1 MKRGFE
7 PKASLSPED
16 KLKAAYL
23 HEIVGLDY
31 QTLTIIFGVNP
42 GRIADAIKG
51 IREAIGLY
59 YVDEEEIDA

>member
-7 PKASLSPED
+7 PKASLSPEE

-23 HEIVGLDY
+23 YEIAGLDY

-42 GRIADAIKG
+42 GRIADAIKAV
-51 IREAIGLY
+51 REAIGL
-59 YVDEEEIDA
+59 VGDDNE

>member
-7 PKASLSPED
+7 PKASLSPEE

-23 HEIVGLDY
+23 HEITGLDY

-42 GRIADAIKG
+42 GRIADAITAV
-51 IREAIGLY
+51 REAVGL
-59 YVDEEEIDA
+59 VGDDDE

>member
-7 PKASLSPED
+7 PKASLSPEE

-42 GRIADAIKG
+42 ARIADAIKDV
-51 IREAIGLY
+51 RLAVGLA
-59 YVDEEEIDA
+59 EEIDD

>member
-7 PKASLSPED
+7 PKASLSPEE

-23 HEIVGLDY
+23 HEIAGLDY

-42 GRIADAIKG
+42 GRIADAISAV
-51 IREAIGLY
+51 REAIGL
-59 YVDEEEIDA
+59 VGDDDE